1 VKIAVMIIEFM
12 KAAVVSRG
20 TAAFALTSAFALGCI
35 TSHALRF
42 GNSIRVA
49 VRAPPPPSALEERGP
64 PTKQELGQ
72 CGWTLIHTMAANFP
86 ETPAP
91 RQRAR
96 AESFFRA
103 LGDLY
108 PCPVCAAHFRGY
120 MAEHPVQ
127 ATSRGDLALW
137 ACGAHNEVNVRN
149 GKEAFYCD
157 IGVLD
162 ARWKDCGCEKNTS
175 LH

>member
-1 VKIAVMIIEFM
+1 M
-12 KAAVVSRG
+12 KAVVVSRG
-20 TAAFALTSAFALGCI
+20 GAALALASAFALGCV
-35 TSHALRF
+35 TSRWLQF
-42 GNSIRVA
+42 GAAVHVV
-49 VRAPPPPSALEERGP
+49 VRAPPPPPVADERGP

-72 CGWTLIHTMAANFP
+72 CAWTLIHTMAANFP
-86 ETPAP
+86 DDPGP

-108 PCPVCAAHFRGY
+108 PCSTCASHFRSY
-120 MAEHPVQ
+120 MGEHPVSV
-127 ATSRGDLALW
+127 ASRRDLSLW
-137 ACGAHNEVNVRN
+137 VCGAHNEVNTRN

-157 IGVLD
+157 MGVLD
-162 ARWKDCGCEKNTS
+162 ARWKDCGCGKNTS